1 MSPSR
6 LMAIM
11 DPLLNTGFLW
21 RCLAAYA
28 GIKADGEP
36 PHDELE
42 SAAVTNPNI
51 ASSPDQI
58 VPESDN
64 FSNNEQSS
72 KPLEYIRGDT
82 YYSRLG
88 IFLNK

>member
-28 GIKADGEP
+28 GIQSDSEQPQDEITSNTVTTTADP
-36 PHDELE
+36 PAPRKESFHD
-42 SAAVTNPNI
+42 
-51 ASSPDQI
+51 
-58 VPESDN
+58 PEHMR
-64 FSNNEQSS
+64 E
-72 KPLEYIRGDT
+72 DT
-82 YYSRLG
+82 YFARLSP
-88 IFLNK
+88 